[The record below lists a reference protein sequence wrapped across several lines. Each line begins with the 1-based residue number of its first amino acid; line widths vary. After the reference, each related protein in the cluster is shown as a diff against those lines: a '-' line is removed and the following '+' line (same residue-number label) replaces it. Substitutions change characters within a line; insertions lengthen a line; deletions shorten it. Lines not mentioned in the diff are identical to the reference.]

1 MTLSEITEA
10 RDRLLELKE
19 VQAEARDE
27 ELRIREY
34 LAKKLHDGVEGSK
47 TVTIEGVKVTVTR
60 SLSRTIG
67 SAEAEQLSKEFPE
80 ISLACLRWK
89 AELRVGEYKKH
100 TEILDDYI
108 VTKAAP
114 STVVFK

>member
-10 RDRLLELKE
+10 KERLLELKE

-34 LAKKLHDGVEGSK
+34 LAKNLHDGVEGSK
-47 TVTIEGVKVTVTR
+47 TVTIEGVKVTITR

-89 AELRVGEYKKH
+89 AELRVGEYKKNR
-100 TEILDDYI
+100 EILDDYI
-108 VTKAAP
+108 VTKP
-114 STVVFK
+114 GPPTVEFK

>member
-19 VQAEARDE
+19 VQADARDE

-47 TVTIEGVKVTVTR
+47 TVTIEGIKVTVTR
-60 SLSRTIG
+60 NLSRTID
-67 SAEAEQLSKEFPE
+67 SAEAEKLSKEFPE

-100 TEILDDYI
+100 TEILDEYI
-108 VTKAAP
+108 TTKP
-114 STVVFK
+114 GPPTVVFK